1 MNIFRAFVISFI
13 SSCLLLKLLVPF
25 LRQKFLVTPNSRSSH
40 LKPIPSGGGIVFVL
54 VCSIFSLFF
63 GYWRNLFCLPLAIV
77 GFADDN
83 FELPMSL
90 RYLTQTFTVTLLI
103 FNSFSLSK
111 FVGELDATIAILFII
126 FLIIGSTA
134 VINFT
139 NFMDGIDGII
149 CGCMIV
155 IFAHYSYMYNPTFWP
170 LVASL
175 FAFLFWNW
183 SPAKVFM
190 GDVGSTFLGAILV
203 GIILDSKSIND
214 ALSLLLIASPI
225 LGDACI
231 CVIRR
236 KFYGYQI
243 FKAHKKHLYQRLVMA
258 GISHSKVS
266 ILYIISTLILSIS
279 YILGGIN
286 YLLIFTFAIFLF
298 GILLDRK
305 IAIPFIE

>member
-1 MNIFRAFVISFI
+1 MNIFKVFLISFI
-13 SSCLLLKLLVPF
+13 SSCLLLKILIPF
-25 LRQKFLVTPNSRSSH
+25 LRQQFLVTPNSRSSH

-54 VCSIFSLFF
+54 VYSIFSLFF
-63 GYWRNLFCLPLAIV
+63 GYWRNLFCLPLAII

-83 FELPMSL
+83 FELPIFL

-103 FNSFSLSK
+103 FNSFSLSN
-111 FVGELDATIAILFII
+111 FVGELDVTLSFLFII

-155 IFAHYSYMYNPTFWP
+155 IFAHYSYLYRPTVWP

-175 FAFLFWNW
+175 LAFLFWNW

-203 GIILDSKSIND
+203 SIILDAKTIND

-243 FKAHKKHLYQRLVMA
+243 FKAHKKHLYQRLVTA
-258 GISHSKVS
+258 GMSHSKVS

-279 YILGGIN
+279 FILGGIN
-286 YLLIFTFAIFLF
+286 YLLIFTFAIFLL

-305 IAIPFIE
+305 IATPFRD